1 MRVGLVMAGC
11 GASDPVPPALL
22 SEAARAVG
30 AGPDVALSA
39 RSGGRGAGPTVP
51 EALMLLRRAKVDRV
65 VVASTHLVAGEVHS
79 RCALDAA
86 RASAL
91 FPELLLAPPLLSG
104 ERDVRAVAAALGE
117 ALPLRLGRALM
128 LAGHAGAA
136 ASLAHLSLE
145 HALWVAGRTDALVG
159 DPRSLAR
166 AALPEGVREV
176 LLAPLSMGLGVHAHR
191 DFLGGLR
198 SDLEGR
204 GLTVEVREACLL
216 DLPAV
221 RELLLA
227 HVREARPL
235 PGTRPSNPV
244 TGGFAPAGSGRMG
257 PVSAASGSASAVPGP
272 ARFPLFVDLA
282 GAPCLVVGCGTVGS
296 RRARALLAHGAR
308 VNVVDPRGRGV
319 EGARRLVRAYELGD
333 EEGMRLVVAA
343 TDDRSVNKLVAGRC
357 RDAGIMVCVAD
368 APAEGSFVFPAL
380 CETDRLV
387 AGVVSRTGEHSLVAA
402 AAAVTRDDIGWA
414 EGAWEALA

>member
-1 MRVGLVMAGC
+1 MAGC

-117 ALPLRLGRALM
+117 ALPLRPGRALM

-204 GLTVEVREACLL
+204 GLTVEAREACLL

-235 PGTRPSNPV
+235 PGARPSGPV

-257 PVSAASGSASAVPGP
+257 PVPAGSGRVGPVSATPGP

-296 RRARALLAHGAR
+296 RRARALLACGAR
-308 VNVVDPRGRGV
+308 VNVVDPRGCGP
-319 EGARRLVRAYELGD
+319 EGARRLARAYEPGD
-333 EEGMRLVVAA
+333 EEGMRLVVTA
-343 TDDRSVNKLVAGRC
+343 TNSRGVNELVARRC
-357 RDAGIMVCVAD
+357 RDTGIAVCVAD

-402 AAAVTRDDIGWA
+402 AAAVTRDGIGWA

>member
-1 MRVGLVMAGC
+1 MAGC
-11 GASDPVPPALL
+11 GAPDPVPPALL
-22 SEAARAVG
+22 SKAARAVG

-79 RCALDAA
+79 RCALDVA

-91 FPELLLAPPLLSG
+91 FPELLLVPPLLSG

-117 ALPLRLGRALM
+117 VLPPRPGRALM

-166 AALPEGVREV
+166 AALPEDVREV

-204 GLTVEVREACLL
+204 GLTVEAREACLL

-235 PGTRPSNPV
+235 PGARPSGPV

-257 PVSAASGSASAVPGP
+257 PVPAALGSASAVPGP

-308 VNVVDPRGRGV
+308 VNVVDSRGCAP
-319 EGARRLVRAYELGD
+319 EGARRLVRAYEPGD

-343 TDDRSVNKLVAGRC
+343 TDDRSVNELVAGRC